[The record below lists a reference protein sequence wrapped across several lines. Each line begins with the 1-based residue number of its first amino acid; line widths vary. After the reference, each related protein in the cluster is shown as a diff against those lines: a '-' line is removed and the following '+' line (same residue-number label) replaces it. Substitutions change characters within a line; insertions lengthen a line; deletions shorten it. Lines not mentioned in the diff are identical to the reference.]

1 MVVLADRNHLS
12 RFTLKNRAFQTLG
25 MVCAKRLASD
35 AVVASDKTKGNDM
48 TEETKTAT
56 NFGAD
61 VFGEEA
67 IRTYLSKDTAKKL
80 QATIR
85 EGKPLDPSIAGEVA
99 HGIRHWA
106 MDRGATHYTHWFLP
120 MTGSTAEKH
129 DAFLEIKDGEPI
141 MQFSGK
147 NLIVGEPDASSFPSG
162 GIRSTFEARGYT
174 AWDPTSPAFIKR
186 HSNGATL
193 CIPTAF
199 CAYTGESLD
208 KKTPLLRSMQ
218 ALDKS
223 LKRLMTLFG
232 RPEGHSAC
240 TLGAEQEYFL
250 VDKEFWKKRPDLVLT
265 GRTLFGA
272 PSAKGQQLED
282 HYFGTIPDRILSF
295 MNDVERELWKL
306 GIPAKTRHNEVAPA
320 QFELA
325 PQFEELNLATDHNML
340 VMDAL
345 RNVAEKHGLKCL
357 LHEKPYAGVNGSG
370 KHNNWSVSYG
380 GKNLLDPGR
389 DPNDNALFLTMLCA
403 VIEAVDRHAD
413 LLRASVAGA
422 GNDHRLGANE
432 APPAVISIYV
442 GDQLAEVLDRI
453 EKGRADKGK
462 QAGTMKLGSD
472 VLPTIPK
479 DATDRNRTS
488 PFAFT
493 GNKFEFRAPGSSVC
507 CAGPMTVLNTIVAEA
522 VDRIA
527 GELEAA
533 KVAGK
538 AKPGEHTAAF
548 HNALQ
553 KILQASLKEH
563 KRVVFNGN
571 GYEADW
577 PKEAEKRGLPNA
589 PDTPSALAALTK
601 KENARLFEKYGVMT
615 KRELESRHEILLEEY
630 AKKIRIEGAC
640 ARDIASEMIL
650 PAVKAEYSE
659 TVGAFM
665 QAEKCGISSGTTAL
679 KEEAVEIGAGLDQL
693 KADIKKLDE
702 ALGWMDASRST
713 ATTDIITAMTALRA
727 TVDRLE
733 HSVAEDKWPLPKYR
747 DMLFLY

>member
-1 MVVLADRNHLS
+1 
-12 RFTLKNRAFQTLG
+12 
-25 MVCAKRLASD
+25 
-35 AVVASDKTKGNDM
+35 M
-48 TEETKTAT
+48 TEETKAAT

-67 IRTYLSKDTAKKL
+67 IKTYLSKDTAKKL
-80 QATIR
+80 QATIQ

-129 DAFLEIKDGEPI
+129 DAFLELKDGEPI

-199 CAYTGESLD
+199 CAYTGEALD

-218 ALDKS
+218 ALDRS
-223 LKRLMTLFG
+223 VKRLMRLFA
-232 RPEGHSAC
+232 RPDAHVGC

-250 VDKEFWKKRPDLVLT
+250 VDKEYWKKRPDLVLT

-282 HYFGTIPDRILSF
+282 HYFGTIPDRVLSF

-325 PQFEELNLATDHNML
+325 PQFEELNLASDHNML
-340 VMDAL
+340 VMDTL

-370 KHNNWSVSYG
+370 KHNNWSVTYG
-380 GKNLLDPGR
+380 GKNLLDPGT

-403 VIEAVDRHAD
+403 VIEAVDKHAD

-442 GDQLAEVLDRI
+442 GDQLAEVLDQI
-453 EKGRADKGK
+453 ENPHEAKRTAKGAMMIGVD
-462 QAGTMKLGSD
+462 T
-472 VLPTIPK
+472 LPAIPK

-507 CAGPMTVLNTIVAEA
+507 CSGPMTVLNTIVAEA

-527 GELEAA
+527 GELEASGTT
-533 KVAGK
+533 GK
-538 AKPGEHTAAF
+538 AKLGEHTAAF
-548 HNALQ
+548 HEALQ
-553 KILQASLKEH
+553 GILQASLKVH

-577 PKEAEKRGLPNA
+577 PKEAERRGLPNA
-589 PDTPSALAALTK
+589 PDTPSALAALAK
-601 KENARLFEKYGVMT
+601 PENAALFEKYGVMT
-615 KRELESRHEILLEEY
+615 RRELESRHEIFLEEY
-630 AKKIRIEGAC
+630 AKKVRIEGAC
-640 ARDIASEMIL
+640 ARDIASEMVL
-650 PAVKAEYSE
+650 PAVKAEYLE
-659 TVGAFM
+659 TAQAFAT
-665 QAEKCGISSGTTAL
+665 AEKVGVSSGTAAL
-679 KEEAVEIGAGLDQL
+679 KESLVELGSGLDAL
-693 KADIKKLDE
+693 KGGLKKLDE
-702 ALGWMDASRST
+702 ALDASDEA
-713 ATTDIITAMTALRA
+713 ATLAAMQGLRT
-727 TVDRLE
+727 TVDLLE
-733 HSVAEDKWPLPKYR
+733 RKVADSRWPLSKYR

>member
-1 MVVLADRNHLS
+1 
-12 RFTLKNRAFQTLG
+12 
-25 MVCAKRLASD
+25 
-35 AVVASDKTKGNDM
+35 M
-48 TEETKTAT
+48 TEEAKTAT

-80 QATIR
+80 QATIQ

-120 MTGSTAEKH
+120 MTGATAEKH
-129 DAFLEIKDGEPI
+129 DAFLELKDGEPI

-223 LKRLMTLFG
+223 LKRLMKLFG
-232 RPEGHSAC
+232 RAEAHTAC

-250 VDKEFWKKRPDLVLT
+250 IDKEFWKKRPDLVLT

-325 PQFEELNLATDHNML
+325 PQFEELNLASDHNML

-345 RNVAEKHGLKCL
+345 RSVAEKHGLKCL

-370 KHNNWSVSYG
+370 KHNNWSVAYG
-380 GKNLLDPGR
+380 GRNLLDPGS
-389 DPNDNALFLTMLCA
+389 DPHENAVFLTMLCA
-403 VIEAVDRHAD
+403 VIEAVDKHAD

-453 EKGRADKGK
+453 ENPKSAKHESKGSLKIGVD
-462 QAGTMKLGSD
+462 T
-472 VLPTIPK
+472 LPAIPK

-507 CAGPMTVLNTIVAEA
+507 CSGPMTVLNTIVAEA

-527 GELEAA
+527 DELESTLKSHGFKLPLPQANYQLPTA
-533 KVAGK
+533 K
-538 AKPGEHTAAF
+538 HTAAF

-553 KILQASLKEH
+553 KILQASLKAH

-577 PKEAEKRGLPNA
+577 PKEAERRGLPNA
-589 PDTPSALAALTK
+589 PDTPSALAALTR
-601 KENARLFEKYGVMT
+601 KENAALFAKYGVMT
-615 KRELESRHEILLEEY
+615 ARELESRHEIFLEEY
-630 AKKIRIEGAC
+630 AKKVRIEGMC
-640 ARDIASEMIL
+640 ARDIASEL
-650 PAVKAEYSE
+650 VLGAVKAEYKE
-659 TVGAFM
+659 TAEAFAA
-665 QAEKCGISSGTTAL
+665 AEKIGVSSGTAAL
-679 KEEAVEIGAGLDQL
+679 KESLVELGSGLDAL
-693 KADIKKLDE
+693 KSGLRQLDE
-702 ALGWMDASRST
+702 ALEGPDNA
-713 ATTDIITAMTALRA
+713 AILAAMLALRT
-727 TVDRLE
+727 TVDSLE
-733 HSVAEDKWPLPKYR
+733 KKVADSRWPLPKYR